1 MNAQTK
7 NMNLNSLKKK
17 NYFRYIQIKKFEY
30 LKIEELS
37 LIFLFEIEILKI
49 FTSITEPTL
58 KKIRY
63 QWIIEEIEKEREN
76 LAIVSKLLNLFKKE
90 KIKQD
95 IINILSNF
103 RDFEFDFHNTED
115 IIIFFKKINQI
126 YNRIFSLLTMK
137 EKNPFNI
144 SFSSQLIYFFYFR
157 KFIEEEVSK
166 NLLTLYERSRF
177 KSNNNVEKSF
187 INLFFKKVS
196 KKKKLKISKLEFIFN
211 LIFDNLN

>member
-1 MNAQTK
+1 
-7 NMNLNSLKKK
+7 MNLNNLKKK

-30 LKIEELS
+30 KKIEELS

-126 YNRIFSLLTMK
+126 YNRIFSILTMK

-166 NLLTLYERSRF
+166 NLLTLYEKSRF

-187 INLFFKKVS
+187 INLFFRKVS

-211 LIFDNLN
+211 LIFDKLNQ

>member
-1 MNAQTK
+1 
-7 NMNLNSLKKK
+7 MNLNNLKKK

-30 LKIEELS
+30 IKIEELS

-76 LAIVSKLLNLFKKE
+76 LTIVSKLLNLFKKE

-103 RDFEFDFHNTED
+103 RDFEFDFHNTEEL
-115 IIIFFKKINQI
+115 IIFFKKINQI
-126 YNRIFSLLTMK
+126 YNRIFLTLTVK

-157 KFIEEEVSK
+157 KLIEEELSK
-166 NLLTLYERSRF
+166 NLLAFYEGSRF
-177 KSNNNVEKSF
+177 KSNDNVEKSF
-187 INLFFKKVS
+187 IKLFFRKVS
-196 KKKKLKISKLEFIFN
+196 KKKKLKITKLEFIFN
-211 LIFDNLN
+211 LIFDYLN

>member
-1 MNAQTK
+1 
-7 NMNLNSLKKK
+7 MNLNNLKKK
-17 NYFRYIQIKKFEY
+17 NYFRYIQIKKFECR
-30 LKIEELS
+30 KIEELS

-76 LAIVSKLLNLFKKE
+76 LNIVSKLLNLFKKE

-103 RDFEFDFHNTED
+103 RDFEFDFHNTEE

-126 YNRIFSLLTMK
+126 YNRIFLILTKK

-166 NLLTLYERSRF
+166 NLLTFYEGSRF
-177 KSNNNVEKSF
+177 KSNDNVEKSF
-187 INLFFKKVS
+187 IKLFFRKVS
-196 KKKKLKISKLEFIFN
+196 KKKKLKITKLEFIFN
-211 LIFDNLN
+211 LIFDYLN

>member
-1 MNAQTK
+1 
-7 NMNLNSLKKK
+7 MNLNNLKKK
-17 NYFRYIQIKKFEY
+17 NYFRYIQMKKFEY
-30 LKIEELS
+30 RKIEELS

-76 LAIVSKLLNLFKKE
+76 LTIVSKLLNLFKKE

-103 RDFEFDFHNTED
+103 RDFEFDFHNTEEL
-115 IIIFFKKINQI
+115 IIFFKKINEI
-126 YNRIFSLLTMK
+126 YNRIFLKLTVK

-157 KFIEEEVSK
+157 KFLEEEVSK
-166 NLLTLYERSRF
+166 NLLTFYEGSRF

-187 INLFFKKVS
+187 IKLFFRKVS
-196 KKKKLKISKLEFIFN
+196 KKKKLKITRLEFIFN
-211 LIFDNLN
+211 LIFDYFN

>member
-1 MNAQTK
+1 
-7 NMNLNSLKKK
+7 MNLNNLKKK

-30 LKIEELS
+30 KKIEELS

-49 FTSITEPTL
+49 FTSITEPIL

-76 LAIVSKLLNLFKKE
+76 LTIVSKLLNLFKKE

-103 RDFEFDFHNTED
+103 RDCEFDFHNTEE

-126 YNRIFSLLTMK
+126 YNRIFLTLTVK

-157 KFIEEEVSK
+157 KSIEEELSK
-166 NLLTLYERSRF
+166 NLLTFYERSRF

-187 INLFFKKVS
+187 IKLFFSKVS

-211 LIFDNLN
+211 LIFDYLN

>member
-1 MNAQTK
+1 
-7 NMNLNSLKKK
+7 MNLNNLKKK

-30 LKIEELS
+30 KKIEELS

-126 YNRIFSLLTMK
+126 YNRIFSILTMK
-137 EKNPFNI
+137 EKNPFSI

-166 NLLTLYERSRF
+166 NLLTLYEKSRF

-187 INLFFKKVS
+187 INLFFRKVS

-211 LIFDNLN
+211 LIFDKLNQ